1 MATLA
6 PTQPLSSNQQQQN
19 QRVSKA
25 IKLNRM
31 QQHAVLKLSRG
42 ILNVHN
48 QSQELFAKMEAI
60 DVAYARYKKTNN
72 EEDGKVQC
80 DIFDKDRVIPPIVV
94 AQVDTAVAYHAD
106 VFLSGTPMFPV
117 VSTPANRKSAEQL
130 EVLMDD
136 HATVGGYA
144 RQLLLFLRD
153 ACKYNYSAIHC
164 AWENVQQ
171 FEVLS
176 DFLQESGRKVK
187 KTKKFYNAMQRLDPY
202 NVVRDPDVAPG
213 DISAKGDF
221 AGWIEN
227 LSYVKTKRL
236 LDQWK
241 NEDTSYNYEMILSKT
256 NWQQPVGDSGE
267 VGFRNPPTI
276 SDYITPR
283 RPGQNTNW
291 VAYATGGDYTK
302 GTPRNKG
309 QTYNVFHFY
318 ARIIPSDLGF
328 TIPQKGTPQIWR
340 FCIINNEFVAYAERI
355 ISAYD
360 CIPIFFGQ
368 PLEDGLGYQTQSIA
382 EGEIPFQ
389 EAAATLFNIRFS
401 AARRAVADRALYL
414 ADMIAPSDVNSKNPA
429 AKIPVNIPAMS
440 QKTLEQAYK
449 QIPFDMRGT
458 ETTLSDAAQIVNFS
472 NQLHGTNGPRQ
483 GQFQKGNK
491 SVTEWQDTM
500 GSSDGR
506 TRLQALTLEHQVF
519 VPMREFMK
527 LNIFQYGENV
537 DVMSQKTGEVVKV
550 DIDAL
555 RKTVLSFRI
564 ADGFTPKSKLASTDA
579 IAAGMNMI
587 STSPILQQAYGTSLP
602 SIFAHLM
609 SLQGVR
615 GLEEYNPQLQA
626 QQQQQQVPGQMQPG
640 LPGTVLPN
648 AQQPVPGM
656 QPGVPDPNMQPDGT

>member
-1 MATLA
+1 MATQFGGA
-6 PTQPLSSNQQQQN
+6 TQPLSSLQQQQS
-19 QRVSKA
+19 QKVSKA
-25 IKLNRM
+25 IKLNRV
-31 QQHAVLKLSRG
+31 QQAAVIKLSRG
-42 ILNVHN
+42 IINTHN
-48 QSQELFAKMEAI
+48 QNQELFAKMEAI
-60 DVAYARYKKTNN
+60 DVAYARYKKTPN
-72 EEDGKVQC
+72 EEDGNVQC

-106 VFLSGTPMFPV
+106 VFLSGVPLFPV
-117 VSTPANRKSAEQL
+117 VSTPANRKTAEQL

-136 HATVGGYA
+136 HATIGGYA

-153 ACKYNYSAIHC
+153 SCKYNYGAIHC
-164 AWENVQQ
+164 SWDSIQQ

-176 DFLQESGRKVK
+176 DFLVETGRKVK
-187 KTKKFYNAMQRLDPY
+187 KTKKFYNSLERLDPY

-213 DISAKGDF
+213 DISKKGDF

-227 LSYVKTKRL
+227 LSYVKMKRL

-241 NEDTSYNYEMILSKT
+241 NEDQAYNADTILSK
-256 NWQQPVGDSGE
+256 NFQQPVGDTGE
-267 VGFRNPPTI
+267 VAFRNPPTI
-276 SDYITPR
+276 SNYITPK

-291 VAYATGGDYTK
+291 AAYASGDDYTK
-302 GTPRNKG
+302 SSPRNKG
-309 QTYNVFHFY
+309 QTFHVFHFY
-318 ARIIPSDLGF
+318 ARIIPTDLGF
-328 TIPQKGTPQIWR
+328 TVPQRGTAQIWK
-340 FCIINNEFVAYAERI
+340 FTVVNNEYVAYAERI

-414 ADMIAPSDVNSKNPA
+414 PDLIAPSDVNSKNPA
-429 AKIPVNIPAMS
+429 AKIPVNIPALS
-440 QKTLEQAYK
+440 QKTLESAYK

-458 ETTLSDAAQIVNFS
+458 ETTLSDAAQIVAFS

-491 SVTEWQDTM
+491 SVQEWQDTM

-506 TRLQALTLEHQVF
+506 TRLQALTLENQVF

-537 DVMSQKTGEVVKV
+537 AVISQKTGETIDVNIDEIRKKV
-550 DIDAL
+550 L
-555 RKTVLSFRI
+555 TFRI
-564 ADGFTPKSKLASTDA
+564 GDGMTPKSKMASTDA
-579 IAAGMNMI
+579 ISAGLNMI
-587 STSPILQQAYGTSLP
+587 STSPILQQAYGPMLP
-602 SIFAHLM
+602 GMFAHLM
-609 SLQGVR
+609 SLMGVR
-615 GLEEYNPQLQA
+615 GLEEYTPQM
-626 QQQQQQVPGQMQPG
+626 QQQIPGQQPG
-640 LPGTVLPN
+640 LPGELGAPP
-648 AQQPVPGM
+648 QI
-656 QPGVPDPNMQPDGT
+656 QPGLPDPNNPDGV